1 MVWLHEIGHSIIEYI
16 FGCKKSWIKVNVKPY
31 IFFSTP
37 GEVDYDAYLKIS
49 SIKKTLSA
57 YGGII
62 SNAIFCIIT
71 GLIII
76 FCSPENI
83 YISFCLWLFLSLH
96 LGEIVSYLFIGS
108 IYLVSDMSIV
118 ANYYPKL
125 RVPNI
130 ILGFLLFAG
139 YCYLLAIT
147 PSDFCLFI
155 IVYNICTVISMCAGR
170 IIFSIKHKRD
180 NNS

>member
-1 MVWLHEIGHSIIEYI
+1 MQYG
-16 FGCKKSWIKVNVKPY
+16 NVKPY

-83 YISFCLWLFLSLH
+83 YISFCLWLFLS
-96 LGEIVSYLFIGS
+96 
-108 IYLVSDMSIV
+108 
-118 ANYYPKL
+118 
-125 RVPNI
+125 
-130 ILGFLLFAG
+130 
-139 YCYLLAIT
+139 
-147 PSDFCLFI
+147 FCLFI